1 VCKKCSGCLAG
12 LQFMAGK
19 CGGTKDTVCKT
30 CTACKSSEV
39 ETQKCSADK
48 DRKCVVPTDCSQLPA
63 GSGFKAMTFKWGKA
77 FCMAHTRAG
86 VTGTDNRGWTL
97 AMNIH
102 PNDGHNAA
110 WSADPS
116 PSKKMSCGGRY
127 YWAINKCGWWTCD
140 SNYEPRGH
148 TTPFGKDYKS
158 QSVAK
163 NKKVE
168 EIMIMRHVGGKPHMW
183 MSWKIQAKYKGKTML
198 WLYQNTYRTQITD
211 NYEVKKDLMGRT
223 GNDVNYDPIFAFK
236 GALIMNL
243 YYSNNGARLAMGGA
257 GRGYSNG
264 RQRNSNENENDDA
277 TYGLGMEFASHQ
289 GNRRYSGSSGDWCFD
304 VSWNGRGNGN
314 TPSRAGCPS
323 NRCGQ
328 GKDKCRNL
336 LCSDSAWLGEYSI
349 WVR

>member
-1 VCKKCSGCLAG
+1 VAVP
-12 LQFMAGK
+12 
-19 CGGTKDTVCKT
+19 DHVPH
-30 CTACKSSEV
+30 
-39 ETQKCSADK
+39 ADH
-48 DRKCVVPTDCSQLPA
+48 R
-63 GSGFKAMTFKWGKA
+63 
-77 FCMAHTRAG
+77 
-86 VTGTDNRGWTL
+86 
-97 AMNIH
+97 
-102 PNDGHNAA
+102 
-110 WSADPS
+110 
-116 PSKKMSCGGRY
+116 
-127 YWAINKCGWWTCD
+127 
-140 SNYEPRGH
+140 
-148 TTPFGKDYKS
+148 
-158 QSVAK
+158 
-163 NKKVE
+163 
-168 EIMIMRHVGGKPHMW
+168 
-183 MSWKIQAKYKGKTML
+183 
-198 WLYQNTYRTQITD
+198 